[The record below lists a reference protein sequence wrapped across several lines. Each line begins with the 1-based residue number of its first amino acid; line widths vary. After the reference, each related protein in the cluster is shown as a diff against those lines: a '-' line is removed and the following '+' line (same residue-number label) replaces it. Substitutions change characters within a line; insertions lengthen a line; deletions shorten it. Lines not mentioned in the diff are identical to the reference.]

1 MCSVYIFLYDCGC
14 SVQEGGV
21 VACAK
26 KGTPSCHGV
35 KEHFRK
41 RQGYNCP
48 KHGGNDLTARV
59 SNLEDHVDE
68 FQDEHSHV

>member
-14 SVQEGGV
+14 SVEEGGV
-21 VACAK
+21 VYCAK

-35 KEHFRK
+35 KEHFRR

-48 KHGGNDLTARV
+48 KHTTGSG
-59 SNLEDHVDE
+59 
-68 FQDEHSHV
+68 